1 MSKFEIEMVIRFD
14 ASDIE
19 DAEKHSDELFD
30 IISESGFEA
39 VGVEIGPAI
48 EEEY

>member
-1 MSKFEIEMVIRFD
+1 MAKFEIEMVIRFS

-19 DAEKHSDELFD
+19 EAEKHSDELSD

-39 VGVEIGPAI
+39 VEVEIGPAI
-48 EEEY
+48 EEY

>member
-1 MSKFEIEMVIRFD
+1 MAKFEIEMVIRFD

-19 DAEKHSDELFD
+19 DAEKHYEDLSD

-39 VGVEIGPAI
+39 VGVEIGPAV
-48 EEEY
+48 EEY